1 MAKRTQVIR
10 WVMTLA
16 TVLVLALLAWQCI
29 HIYLVGNSPSNLDAG
44 GVHRAPVFSVKI
56 VAAHLR
62 PIRPLLAVYVLMT
75 VAALIAQAM
84 DGEVKSRISIS
95 PENRLRLMK
104 TRVAQLPDEAKALER
119 QRRDIC
125 FAATGAVLV
134 CAVPCLVYL
143 LDRRHFVSWDLEQ
156 VMGQMLLHVVPW
168 VVAAFGVVL
177 AAACA
182 LGRNVNR
189 EIEAL
194 KGHVG
199 QGKPEAPAPRRLPVG
214 LLRGSL
220 YTVAILFIVLGV
232 MNGGLR
238 DVLVK
243 AINICTECIGL
254 G

>member
-84 DGEVKSRISIS
+84 DGEVKFRISIS

-119 QRRDIC
+119 LIQ
-125 FAATGAVLV
+125 
-134 CAVPCLVYL
+134 VYGL
-143 LDRRHFVSWDLEQ
+143 SQEE
-156 VMGQMLLHVVPW
+156 
-168 VVAAFGVVL
+168 
-177 AAACA
+177 AAASIRHSDA
-182 LGRNVNR
+182 ARGAYYKNIAGTAWGDARNYSLC
-189 EIEAL
+189 IDSSI
-194 KGHVG
+194 G
-199 QGKPEAPAPRRLPVG
+199 PEQTAQAILDY
-214 LLRGSL
+214 LALRGQAS
-220 YTVAILFIVLGV
+220 VAKG
-232 MNGGLR
+232 
-238 DVLVK
+238 
-243 AINICTECIGL
+243 
-254 G
+254 